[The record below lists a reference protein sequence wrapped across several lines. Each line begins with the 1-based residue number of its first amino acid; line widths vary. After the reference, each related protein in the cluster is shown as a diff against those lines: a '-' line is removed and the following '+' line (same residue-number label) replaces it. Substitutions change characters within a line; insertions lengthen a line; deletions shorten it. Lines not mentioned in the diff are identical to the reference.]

1 MLTDRL
7 WGSSVVL
14 LLALAVALWP
24 VVALPAGARGPGAG
38 ARHPTGRRSSVAI
51 WYVSGCAAGAAV
63 AGIRF
68 GWPIGVALALVSG
81 TILRLSATALRQRR
95 ERAERVALGVVLGV
109 LGRELRAGT
118 ASQEAMEIAAV
129 TAGDALG
136 RRLRAAMSQTFPA
149 EGQPAD
155 ADAAAGWD
163 PLGNLASALRISDR
177 YGVPPADLVEVI
189 AGDVTRAAAAE
200 EVRIAQTAGP
210 RFSGFVLGALPLFGV
225 LLGTGI
231 GADPVAVLLGGGTAG
246 SVLLVVG
253 TALVAA
259 GLLWSA
265 RIVAG

>member
-7 WGSSVVL
+7 GGPVVVL
-14 LLALAVALWP
+14 LLALAVAVWP
-24 VVALPAGARGPGAG
+24 VVALPVGARGQG
-38 ARHPTGRRSSVAI
+38 ARALRPTAPRSSVAV
-51 WYVSGCAAGAAV
+51 WSVGGCAAGAVV
-63 AGIRF
+63 AGIGF
-68 GWPIGVALALVSG
+68 GWPIGAALALVMG
-81 TILRLSATALRQRR
+81 TLLRLSATALRQRR
-95 ERAERVALGVVLGV
+95 ERSERAELGVVLGL

-118 ASQEAMEIAAV
+118 GGQEALEIAAV

-136 RRLRAAMSQTFPA
+136 RKLRAAMSQAFRAEGRPA
-149 EGQPAD
+149 EEG
-155 ADAAAGWD
+155 AAGCD
-163 PLGNLASALRISDR
+163 SLGNLVAALRISDR
-177 YGVPPADLVEVI
+177 HGVPPADLVEVI
-189 AGDVTRAAAAE
+189 AGDVARAAAAE